1 MRKWKGCVWLRE
13 CSDTRVGGLVGF
25 LVRDAL
31 GVGFEFK
38 TPNLLPPAQLVATK
52 AL

>member
-1 MRKWKGCVWLRE
+1 MDVFGFESVPIR
-13 CSDTRVGGLVGF
+13 RVGSLVGF